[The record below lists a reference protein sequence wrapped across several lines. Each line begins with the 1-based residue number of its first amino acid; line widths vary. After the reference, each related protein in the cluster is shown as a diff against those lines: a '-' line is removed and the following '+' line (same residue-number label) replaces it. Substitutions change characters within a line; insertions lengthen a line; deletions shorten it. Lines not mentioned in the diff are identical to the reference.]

1 MWTDLGRTVGRV
13 RVLADRAAEVR
24 LDDYILRMTATL
36 QPAKQAPTTG
46 AGVPTIWLDGKWYD
60 RDTATVSVYDHGLL
74 YGDGV
79 FEGIRIY
86 GGKVFRLAEHLERLY
101 DSAHAIWMTVPMP
114 REEMA
119 AVTEEAVRRSGI
131 QEGYIRHIVTRG
143 VGDLGLDPRKCP
155 RPSII
160 IIVDTI
166 KLWPEETYE
175 TGLKVVTAGTP
186 IPQRESLSP
195 RVKSL
200 NYIAHILAKIEGT
213 QAGADE
219 VLMLDSAGSVAEG
232 SGQNLFVAK
241 HGILSTPAVYAG
253 ILKGVTRDVVID
265 LARGAGYEVRETML
279 NRYDVYTADE
289 AFFTGTAAEIVGIRQ
304 VDGRVIGTG
313 KQGPITKDLRAR
325 FQALVRS

>member
-1 MWTDLGRTVGRV
+1 M
-13 RVLADRAAEVR
+13 
-24 LDDYILRMTATL
+24 YIFAMTTTL
-36 QPAKQAPTTG
+36 SSSKQSTAQG
-46 AGVPTIWLDGKWYD
+46 AGMPTIWLDGEWHE

-86 GGKVFRLAEHLERLY
+86 GGKIFKLQEHLDRLY
-101 DSAHAIWMTVPMP
+101 DSAHAIWLTIPISK
-114 REEMA
+114 EEMA
-119 AVTEEAVRRSGI
+119 RVTEEAVRRSGI
-131 QEGYIRHIVTRG
+131 SEGYIRPIVTRG

-155 RPSII
+155 RPSVI

-166 KLWPEETYE
+166 KLWPEEVYE

-200 NYIAHILAKIEGT
+200 NYLAHILAKIEGT

-219 VLMLDSAGSVAEG
+219 VLMLDSSGSVAEG
-232 SGQNLFVAK
+232 SGQNLFVVK
-241 HGILSTPAVYAG
+241 QGKIRTPAAFAG
-253 ILKGVTRDVVID
+253 ILKGVTRDVVIE
-265 LARGAGYEVRETML
+265 LALQAGYEVQETML

-289 AFFTGTAAEIVGIRQ
+289 AFFTGTAAEVIAIRQ
-304 VDGRVIGTG
+304 VDGRLIGAG
-313 KQGPITKDLRAR
+313 RSGPVTRDLRAR